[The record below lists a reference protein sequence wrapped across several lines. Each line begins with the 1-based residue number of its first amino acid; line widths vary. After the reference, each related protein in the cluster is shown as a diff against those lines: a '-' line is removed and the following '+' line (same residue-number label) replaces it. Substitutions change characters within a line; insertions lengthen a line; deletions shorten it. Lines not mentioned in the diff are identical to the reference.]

1 MTHAPQT
8 PFDPEIK
15 AFLTSELGSMGAG
28 AIIYGLEAVLLVEAG
43 EMASTG
49 TTPEMTD
56 GSAAS
61 VLASAD
67 AVAIVLGHGPEAP
80 DAEIVAALAPHADEL
95 RETVG
100 LADLA
105 CRADGA
111 EAVGAGGDL
120 KFDLLGEHCVV
131 DFPILERRRQS
142 DRQTGEL

>member
-28 AIIYGLEAVLLVEAG
+28 AITYGLEAVLLVEAG

-49 TTPEMTD
+49 TTPDMTD

-95 RETVG
+95 RETTG
-100 LADLA
+100 A
-105 CRADGA
+105 CGPRLSCARDRGRTGSHA
-111 EAVGAGGDL
+111 LRRGPGHLRKPGG
-120 KFDLLGEHCVV
+120 V
-131 DFPILERRRQS
+131 RRSPR
-142 DRQTGEL
+142 